1 MASEAA
7 ARKDDADWVSVT
19 ELARERGVSHQAI
32 SKRVRALAKRG
43 QLPTQQQGKTV
54 LVHRPSFDALA
65 AASHDPAQDL
75 RNRHQRSTSANDDR
89 PSDLL
94 AKSEVL
100 KLDAAAAEQAREPT
114 KPSAYDDASTRE
126 KHARAALAEIQLA
139 QKSGELVPARE
150 LAGAVSEVGAA
161 IMQHVKRLTSNSGK
175 FYAAAIG
182 GGEEA
187 LRVELEQYASQQ
199 LADIRAS
206 MRALAANAE
215 LTD

>member
-43 QLPTQQQGKTV
+43 QLSTQQQGKTV
-54 LVHRPSFDALA
+54 LVHRPSFDALS

-75 RNRHQRSTSANDDR
+75 RNRHQRRVSANDDGLR
-89 PSDLL
+89 DLIEEPPAPPTVDDP
-94 AKSEVL
+94 AK
-100 KLDAAAAEQAREPT
+100 EPP

-150 LAGAVSEVGAA
+150 LAGALTEVGTA
-161 IMQHVKRLTSNSGK
+161 IQQHVKRLTANSGK

-187 LRVELEQYASQQ
+187 LRIELEQYANQQ

-206 MRALAANAE
+206 MNALAATTE
-215 LTD
+215 KTD